1 MKNNIAFPNKT
12 AYIGGDYAS
21 GEYNTWNLNIT
32 PANSDFVSVADP
44 SLTTTGKDISALAGA
59 LGPRKPDGSL
69 PDIDFLK
76 LKSGSQMIDR
86 GTDVGIPFV
95 GKAPDLGAYEYGAV
109 SSSSLARSSS
119 STPATSSSQAYSS
132 SSSAKSSS
140 SVVTTSSSTPA
151 TSSSTPATSSSVAL
165 TSSSAEGTTSL
176 AGNLPS
182 REWTAESVQVFDMQG
197 RFLGTLQNVDA
208 ANMARE
214 LRSRYG
220 NPGIYFVR
228 AGRGSAL
235 VAVRAF

>member
-69 PDIDFLK
+69 PDVDFLK

-95 GKAPDLGAYEYGAV
+95 GKAPDLGAYEYGVA
-109 SSSSLARSSS
+109 SSS
-119 STPATSSSQAYSS
+119 STPTTSSSAATSSSQAYSS
-132 SSSAKSSS
+132 SSSEKSSS

-151 TSSSTPATSSSVAL
+151 TSSSTPTTSSSVAL

-208 ANMARE
+208 ANIARE

>member
-1 MKNNIAFPNKT
+1 MVLTGANAHVMKNNIAFPNKT

-95 GKAPDLGAYEYGAV
+95 GKAPDLGAYEYGA
-109 SSSSLARSSS
+109 ASSS
-119 STPATSSSQAYSS
+119 STPATSSSSV
-132 SSSAKSSS
+132 KSSS
-140 SVVTTSSSTPA
+140 SVAESSSSTVTTSSSM
-151 TSSSTPATSSSVAL
+151 PATSSSVAL

-176 AGNLPS
+176 ADNLPS

-197 RFLGTLQNVDA
+197 RFLGTLHNVNA
-208 ANMARE
+208 ANIARE
-214 LRSRYG
+214 LRSRFG
-220 NPGIYFVR
+220 NPGIYFVPKKKTYFR
-228 AGRGSAL
+228 Y
-235 VAVRAF
+235 

>member
-1 MKNNIAFPNKT
+1 
-12 AYIGGDYAS
+12 
-21 GEYNTWNLNIT
+21 
-32 PANSDFVSVADP
+32 
-44 SLTTTGKDISALAGA
+44 
-59 LGPRKPDGSL
+59 
-69 PDIDFLK
+69 
-76 LKSGSQMIDR
+76 
-86 GTDVGIPFV
+86 
-95 GKAPDLGAYEYGAV
+95 
-109 SSSSLARSSS
+109 
-119 STPATSSSQAYSS
+119 
-132 SSSAKSSS
+132 
-140 SVVTTSSSTPA
+140 
-151 TSSSTPATSSSVAL
+151 VAL

-208 ANMARE
+208 ANIARE